1 LKFRLFLA
9 STAVAA
15 LAIAVPAAL
24 AGTRDDGE
32 DEAVPVAVNDA
43 CDPATFNAVLGAGA
57 CVGSGTV
64 TFGAFIAELTA
75 THKVATWNFSPSTLT
90 IEKGDRLVVTNRG
103 GETHTFTEV
112 AHFGFGI
119 VPILNT
125 LTFGATGPP
134 LPEFATATFLAPGQ
148 TQVIRTTGQKQQ
160 RLTIGTHLFECA
172 IHPWMQAKVVVLNDE
187 DED

>member
-1 LKFRLFLA
+1 LKFRHYVALA
-9 STAVAA
+9 AAAAVA
-15 LAIAVPAAL
+15 IAAPAAL
-24 AGTRDDGE
+24 AGTRGDDG

-75 THKVATWNFSPSTLT
+75 THKVATWNFSPSSLT
-90 IEKGDRLVVTNRG
+90 IEKGDSLVVTNRG
-103 GETHTFTEV
+103 GETHTFTQV
-112 AHFGFGI
+112 SQFGFGI

-148 TQVIRTTGQKQQ
+148 TQVIRTTGKPQQ

-187 DED
+187 DDD

>member
-1 LKFRLFLA
+1 LKFRHFFALA
-9 STAVAA
+9 AAAAVA
-15 LAIAVPAAL
+15 IAAPAAL

-90 IEKGDRLVVTNRG
+90 IEKGDSLVVTNRG
-103 GETHTFTEV
+103 GETHTFTQV
-112 AHFGFGI
+112 SQFGFGI

-134 LPEFATATFLAPGQ
+134 LPEFASATFLAPGQ
-148 TQVIRTTGQKQQ
+148 TQVIRTTGKPQQ

>member
-1 LKFRLFLA
+1 
-9 STAVAA
+9 
-15 LAIAVPAAL
+15 
-24 AGTRDDGE
+24 
-32 DEAVPVAVNDA
+32 VNDA
-43 CDPATFNAVLGAGA
+43 CDPATFNAVLGPGA

-64 TFGAFIAELTA
+64 TFGAFIGELSA
-75 THKVATWNFSPSTLT
+75 THKVAAWNFSPSTLT
-90 IEKGDRLVVTNRG
+90 IAKGARLVVTNRG

-112 AHFGFGI
+112 AQFGFGI

-148 TQVIRTTGQKQQ
+148 TEVIRTAGPKQQ

-172 IHPWMQAKVVVLNDE
+172 IHPWMQARVVVLDDDE
-187 DED
+187 Q

>member
-1 LKFRLFLA
+1 LKFLRFFA
-9 STAVAA
+9 GTAVVA
-15 LAIAVPAAL
+15 LAIVVPAAA
-24 AGTRDDGE
+24 AGNDDQGE
-32 DEAVPVAVNDA
+32 DGAVPVAVNDS
-43 CDPATFNAVLGAGA
+43 CDPASFNAVLGPGA

-64 TFGAFIAELTA
+64 TFGAFIGELSA
-75 THKVATWNFSPSTLT
+75 TRKVAAWNFAPSTLT
-90 IEKGDRLVVTNRG
+90 ITKGQQLDVTNRG

-148 TQVIRTTGQKQQ
+148 TQVIRTAGPKQQ

-172 IHPWMQAKVVVLNDE
+172 IHPWMQARVVVLD
-187 DED
+187 DDQQ